1 MAVQIFF
8 IKKWIKNNLNNNFDS
23 YSQNDTEWKKKVD
36 EDNQYVINYTG
47 PNIAKSLLYER

>member
-1 MAVQIFF
+1 MI
-8 IKKWIKNNLNNNFDS
+8 
-23 YSQNDTEWKKKVD
+23 QNEKKVV